1 MSNEEL
7 AVQIQQGNWDASALL
22 IKQNWPLLQKWAAA
36 IQAIYDADVLEDMLQ
51 EGAIALLE
59 AARHFD
65 PAQGVKLMSY
75 AGHAIQQAMRE
86 YAVSVSSALSVP
98 NQRLQVV
105 RYAAHLAAEAPPNL
119 TAAQIEEL
127 VSQQM
132 KVSPEAAR
140 RLLAQGRELLS
151 HDQIWDIE
159 MPSEYGDPEGIFWKE
174 LLSTHLEL
182 LVGEALSPREQ
193 TVVRYYFGL
202 GDGCGGGMTLEK
214 LAVFLNY
221 NRPSGAQKVLD
232 KAIKKLRDNFD
243 SGEYGKWSAARWLVE
258 WQKRHLE
265 PRKGKRKNVE
275 SCLHFHYNIE

>member
-22 IKQNWPLLQKWAAA
+22 VEQNWPLLKKWAAT
-36 IQAIYDADVLEDMLQ
+36 IQNTYDVDALEDMLQ

-86 YAVSVSSALSVP
+86 CAASVSSVLSVP
-98 NQRLQVV
+98 NQQLQVV

-132 KVSPEAAR
+132 KVSSEAAH

-151 HDQIWDIE
+151 HDQIWEIE
-159 MPSEYGDPEGIFWKE
+159 IPSEQVDPEGVFWQE
-174 LLSTHLEL
+174 LLSAHLEW
-182 LVGEALSPREQ
+182 LVGEVLTPREQ

-202 GDGCGGGMTLEK
+202 GDGCSGGMTLEE

-221 NRPSGAQKVLD
+221 NHPSGAQKVLD

-243 SGEYGKWSAARWLVE
+243 SGKYGKWSAARWLVE

-265 PRKGKRKNVE
+265 PQKGKRKNVE
-275 SCLHFHYNIE
+275 SCLHFHYNY

>member
-7 AVQIQQGNWDASALL
+7 AVAFQRGDREASALL

-86 YAVSVSSALSVP
+86 CAASVSSVLSIP
-98 NQRLQVV
+98 NQRLRAV
-105 RYAAHLAAEAPPNL
+105 RYAARIVAESPPDL
-119 TAAQIEEL
+119 TVAQVEEL

-132 KVSPEAAR
+132 KVSPEVTH
-140 RLLAQGRELLS
+140 RLLTQGRELLS
-151 HDQIWDIE
+151 HDQLWDIE
-159 MPSEYGDPEGIFWKE
+159 IPSEYGDPEGVFWKE
-174 LLSTHLEL
+174 LLSTHLEW
-182 LVGEALSPREQ
+182 LVGEVLSPREQ

-202 GDGCGGGMTLEK
+202 GDGYGDGMTLED

-221 NRPSGAQKVLD
+221 NHPSGVQKVLD

-243 SGEYGKWSAARWLVE
+243 SGDYGKWSAARWLVK

-265 PRKGKRKNVE
+265 PREGKEEK
-275 SCLHFHYNIE
+275 C